1 MSIFDFLLASTNW
14 KMEYEI
20 DFRVSTKNEKWKMD
34 VHIPFSI
41 FHSQWKM
48 KITVCTQTYL
58 SQSHT
63 VSSTVRCYGNT
74 VTAVSEWQTRLFV
87 TVCDLWL
94 KE

>member
-1 MSIFDFLLASTNW
+1 MSIFDFLLASINW

-48 KITVCTQTYL
+48 KITVCTRTMKASFYL
-58 SQSHT
+58 AT
-63 VSSTVRCYGNT
+63 VFATCKNMDIYILSI
-74 VTAVSEWQTRLFV
+74 TAYECMRLN
-87 TVCDLWL
+87 
-94 KE
+94 